1 MSLSNKYPCNF
12 KNCIFYV
19 CMFAVWSLRL
29 QKKCLWYRVEN
40 FTFRSEEKIS
50 MFDHII
56 NVCNKSDNVV
66 T

>member
-12 KNCIFYV
+12 KKCIF
-19 CMFAVWSLRL
+19 L
-29 QKKCLWYRVEN
+29 CLYACCIKYEVEN
-40 FTFRSEEKIS
+40 FTFCSEEKIS
-50 MFDHII
+50 MLDHII